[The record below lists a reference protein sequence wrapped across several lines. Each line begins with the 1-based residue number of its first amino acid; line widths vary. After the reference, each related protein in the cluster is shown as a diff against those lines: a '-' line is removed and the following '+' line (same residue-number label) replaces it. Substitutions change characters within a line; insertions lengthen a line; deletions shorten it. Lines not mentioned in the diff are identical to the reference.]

1 MEASAALSE
10 SRSVLFVCPTGGGKT
25 FVFAELAW
33 MFRQNHGRV
42 LVLADREHLVG
53 QAADVID
60 QRTGLS
66 VGREQGKE
74 HVDPQHLP
82 DVVCATIQSMRRPGK
97 LATFDPQ
104 SFALI
109 VIDEADLGVAPS
121 YAAVLSH
128 FASARVFGC
137 TATPDRA
144 DGKSLGSVF
153 EKVITPLYM
162 GDLITQGYLSPI
174 RRTLVRIQSVTLDDV
189 KTVDGDYSNADLE
202 RVLTHEKALH
212 EVVRPSMELS
222 GTRPSIVFAATVA
235 HAEALADVFNRY
247 APKSAAVIHGK
258 MPVKERRKILKAYE
272 RGKIR
277 FLCSCALLLRGVD
290 LPLTSCVIMAR
301 PTRSR
306 ALYCQAIGR
315 GTRVANG
322 KDDLLVLDFTD
333 NSTNHALISAIDLM
347 RPLPADVRERAREIA
362 DAQPEADPMAVIE
375 QAERELAA
383 DPAMRERIK
392 AKVSY
397 NVKRV
402 IDLDWDN
409 VPLGTVPDLQLAREL
424 GVSDTLVYSERK
436 KRNIPSC
443 NRWRIV
449 DVDWKKQRLG
459 KRTDMEVAKELGCS
473 RGTVK
478 NARQRLGIPPL
489 APARGKPKNI
499 DWGRV
504 ELGRIPDKEAA
515 KKLGIS
521 AARVC
526 IERNKLGIPPAVNR
540 TSACAAGSVVPFDT
554 MNLLELSKE
563 FAGHP
568 DANCKLVIAIDQGGT
583 FSLLPTSFLANLS
596 EAYDAVCKAEQ
607 DSVLRG
613 QKIYL
618 AKAIDKHGN
627 QISFHV
633 GNKKR

>member
-1 MEASAALSE
+1 MQPKLRAYQERAVMEASAALSE

-97 LATFDPQ
+97 LATFDPA

-144 DGKSLGSVF
+144 DGKSLGAVF
-153 EKVITPLYM
+153 EKVITPFYM

-247 APKSAAVIHGK
+247 APKSAAVIHGR

-290 LPLTSCVIMAR
+290 LPLTSCVVMAR
-301 PTRSR
+301 PTKSR

-315 GTRVANG
+315 GTRLAKG

-347 RPLPADVRERAREIA
+347 RPLPADVRERAQEIA
-362 DAQPEADPMAVIE
+362 DAQPGADPIAVID

-383 DPAMRERIK
+383 DPDLLAAIR
-392 AKVSY
+392 A
-397 NVKRV
+397 RV
-402 IDLDWDN
+402 EYRAHVLNPRKGIDWDSQ
-409 VPLGTVPDLQLAREL
+409 PLGKVADRTIAKALNVDHSVVGEARRRRMIPSVITRINWTQELFANKTDAELSREL
-424 GVSDTLVYSERK
+424 QIYASSVGKARK
-436 KRNIPSC
+436 
-443 NRWRIV
+443 
-449 DVDWKKQRLG
+449 RLG
-459 KRTDMEVAKELGCS
+459 LYQRVRIDWDAQPWGIKSDRAIAKDIQISPAQVG
-473 RGTVK
+473 
-478 NARQRLGIPPL
+478 RQRRKRGIQEY
-489 APARGKPKNI
+489 R
-499 DWGRV
+499 
-504 ELGRIPDKEAA
+504 
-515 KKLGIS
+515 
-521 AARVC
+521 
-526 IERNKLGIPPAVNR
+526 
-540 TSACAAGSVVPFDT
+540 
-554 MNLLELSKE
+554 
-563 FAGHP
+563 P
-568 DANCKLVIAIDQGGT
+568 DAN
-583 FSLLPTSFLANLS
+583 N
-596 EAYDAVCKAEQ
+596 KAQ
-607 DSVLRG
+607 D
-613 QKIYL
+613 
-618 AKAIDKHGN
+618 
-627 QISFHV
+627 
-633 GNKKR
+633 

>member
-1 MEASAALSE
+1 MQPKLRTYQERAVMEASAALAD

-53 QAADVID
+53 QAADVIRE
-60 QRTGLS
+60 RTGLS
-66 VGREQGKE
+66 VGPEQGKE

-97 LATFDPQ
+97 LATFDAA

-144 DGKSLGSVF
+144 DGKSLGAVF

-174 RRTLVRIQSVTLDDV
+174 RRTLVRIQSVTLDNV

-212 EVVRPSMELS
+212 EVVRPSMDLS

-247 APKSAAVIHGK
+247 APKSASVIHGK
-258 MPVKERRKILKAYE
+258 MPVKERRKLLKEYE

-277 FLCSCALLLRGVD
+277 FLCSCAMLLRGVD

-301 PTRSR
+301 PTQSR

-315 GTRVANG
+315 GTRLAKG
-322 KDDLLVLDFTD
+322 KNDLLVLDFTD

-347 RPLPADVRERAREIA
+347 RTLPADVRERAREIA
-362 DAQPEADPMAVIE
+362 DAQPGADPIAVIE
-375 QAERELAA
+375 QAELELAA
-383 DPAMRERIK
+383 DPEVRAAILARVEYQTRPLDLRKWINWDEQPLGQMPDAELAKRLNVTAPAVSK
-392 AKVSY
+392 ARRDRGIAGGHKHGTKVTWTKELFD
-397 NVKRV
+397 NATNTELAKRFGICKSTV
-402 IDLDWDN
+402 SAARKRLGLPRALAEFIDWDN
-409 VPLGTVPDLQLAREL
+409 QPLGVVSDAKLAKTL
-424 GVSDTLVYSERK
+424 GVDSSV
-436 KRNIPSC
+436 
-443 NRWRIV
+443 V
-449 DVDWKKQRLG
+449 G
-459 KRTDMEVAKELGCS
+459 
-473 RGTVK
+473 
-478 NARQRLGIPPL
+478 
-489 APARGKPKNI
+489 
-499 DWGRV
+499 
-504 ELGRIPDKEAA
+504 
-515 KKLGIS
+515 
-521 AARVC
+521 AARVRRG
-526 IERNKLGIPPAVNR
+526 IEPVNPWARNKKAKPLVKR
-540 TSACAAGSVVPFDT
+540 SAKS
-554 MNLLELSKE
+554 
-563 FAGHP
+563 
-568 DANCKLVIAIDQGGT
+568 
-583 FSLLPTSFLANLS
+583 
-596 EAYDAVCKAEQ
+596 
-607 DSVLRG
+607 
-613 QKIYL
+613 
-618 AKAIDKHGN
+618 
-627 QISFHV
+627 
-633 GNKKR
+633 

>member
-1 MEASAALSE
+1 MQPKLRAYQERAVMEASAALSE

-333 NSTNHALISAIDLM
+333 NSSNHALMCAIDLM
-347 RPLPADVRERAREIA
+347 RPLSPEVRERARELA
-362 DAQPEADPMAVIE
+362 DAQPGADPLATIE
-375 QAERELAA
+375 QADRELAA
-383 DPAMRERIK
+383 DPELRAAIK
-392 AKVSY
+392 A
-397 NVKRV
+397 RV
-402 IDLDWDN
+402 TFTKSVLEQIDWDN
-409 VPLGTVPDLQLAREL
+409 VPLGKQSDNSIATELSIGASIVRKQRVSRGIDSFYPAVTPPPKRNRSVAGMVTADQHTEICAAAAACGMTLSDWAGHHLLHIARQEQVARTTQSINIDVSSLQGATIGSIIVLMKEEPRGPFVIWKCRCACGCRLSLMEQTLVSARIDAPVCRPGEAKYVENREL
-424 GVSDTLVYSERK
+424 GTSIECHGIQMNIGDWARAVGLKYSTLRA
-436 KRNIPSC
+436 
-443 NRWRIV
+443 
-449 DVDWKKQRLG
+449 RLTAG
-459 KRTDMEVAKELGCS
+459 W
-473 RGTVK
+473 
-478 NARQRLGIPPL
+478 P
-489 APARGKPKNI
+489 
-499 DWGRV
+499 
-504 ELGRIPDKEAA
+504 
-515 KKLGIS
+515 
-521 AARVC
+521 
-526 IERNKLGIPPAVNR
+526 IERALR
-540 TSACAAGSVVPFDT
+540 AG
-554 MNLLELSKE
+554 
-563 FAGHP
+563 A
-568 DANCKLVIAIDQGGT
+568 Q
-583 FSLLPTSFLANLS
+583 
-596 EAYDAVCKAEQ
+596 
-607 DSVLRG
+607 
-613 QKIYL
+613 
-618 AKAIDKHGN
+618 
-627 QISFHV
+627 
-633 GNKKR
+633 